1 MEKHQRLIMYEHIL
15 NLTIDIVNLASRD
28 LLMCLLTFNSRKFF
42 IEIVN
47 QFSTQI
53 EKENE
58 ALNRKYAD
66 LLNLLD
72 SKEVFSYKTSS
83 AATSTSTSGVG
94 GGGGGVK
101 VEIFSPSV
109 SSVISVQANQ
119 ITAASAS
126 SSASSLSGGAG
137 AGAGGASVLRN
148 PSNVNLTRE
157 SNIEDM
163 TWIFQKFKQS
173 FYEIIYKFSH
183 ANYLKDSC
191 LNNCIDFYLNRKL
204 LPRYGNESIK
214 NLKELLEKYFR

>member
-83 AATSTSTSGVG
+83 AATSTSTTS
-94 GGGGGVK
+94 K
-101 VEIFSPSV
+101 VEISSPSV

-126 SSASSLSGGAG
+126 SSASSLSGGT
-137 AGAGGASVLRN
+137 GAGGASVLRN
-148 PSNVNLTRE
+148 SSNVNLTRE